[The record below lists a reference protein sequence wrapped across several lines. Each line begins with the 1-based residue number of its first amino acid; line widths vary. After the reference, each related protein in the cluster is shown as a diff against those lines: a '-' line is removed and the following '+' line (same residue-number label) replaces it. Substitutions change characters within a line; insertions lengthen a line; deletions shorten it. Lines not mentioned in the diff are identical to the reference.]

1 MEEFTELIDLL
12 AERLGGAA
20 LLASDEFF
28 APKENL
34 VRASEP
40 EFLPDAYTERGKL
53 MDGWESRRKRTP
65 GFDWC
70 ILRLGAPG
78 IVRGVVVDTAFFRG
92 NFPESCSL
100 EACSIAGQPSLEAL
114 ASPQTSWIEI
124 LPRSA
129 VRGDAKNEFRVE
141 APWSFTHLRLNI
153 FPDGGVARLRVH
165 GEPLPDWK
173 RISRASGELDLVAL
187 ENGGR
192 VLATNDRF
200 FGSAHNLLM
209 PGASTHMG
217 DGWETRRR
225 RGPGFDW
232 AIARLGLRGLV
243 QRVELETTHFK
254 GNFPDSCSLEA
265 CWAPEATLEQ
275 LSGGSVNWR
284 ELLPRQKLLAHTK
297 HVFEAEL
304 SAHADASHV
313 RLNIFPDGGVARL
326 RLFGTPSDEGRAAAG
341 LRWLNTLTPAQ
352 AETEFLA
359 CCGSS
364 AWAGAMSAARPYA
377 SVGTLQAAADRIW
390 PELEPKDWLEAYS
403 RHPKIGEKRA
413 ERGAELAATR
423 AWSEQEQS
431 QTRSAGEATLGE
443 LARTN
448 ADYLAKFGFIFIV
461 CATGKSAEEMLALC
475 RGRLANKPDAELR
488 AAAEEQRK
496 ITRLRIGKLIGAR

>member
-34 VRASEP
+34 VRASEAV
-40 EFLPDAYTERGKL
+40 FQADAYTERGKL

-92 NFPESCSL
+92 NFPEACSI
-100 EACSIAGQPSLEAL
+100 EACSVGGQPAPEAL
-114 ASPQTSWIEI
+114 ASPQTTWIEI

-129 VRGDAKNEFRVE
+129 LRGDAKNEFRVD
-141 APWSFTHLRLNI
+141 APWCFTHLRLNI

-165 GEPLPDWK
+165 GEPMPDWK
-173 RISRASGELDLVAL
+173 RISRATGELDLAAL
-187 ENGGR
+187 EHGGR

-243 QRVELETTHFK
+243 RRAEVETTHFK
-254 GNFPDSCSLEA
+254 GNFPESCSLET
-265 CWAPEATLEQ
+265 CSAPDATLEQ
-275 LSGGSVNWR
+275 LTGASVAWR

-297 HVFEAEL
+297 HVFESEL
-304 SAHADASHV
+304 GALADASHV
-313 RLNIFPDGGVARL
+313 RFNIFPDGGVARL

-341 LRWLNTLTPAQ
+341 MRWLNTLTPAQ
-352 AETEFLA
+352 AEVEFLA
-359 CCGSS
+359 CCGST
-364 AWAGAMSAARPYA
+364 AWARAMSSARPYA
-377 SVGTLQAAADRIW
+377 SANALQAAADRIW
-390 PELEPKDWLEAYS
+390 PELEPKDWLEAFS

-413 ERGAELAATR
+413 EPRSELATTR

-431 QTRSAGEATLGE
+431 QARSGSEATLSA
-443 LARTN
+443 LARAN
-448 ADYLAKFGFIFIV
+448 AEYLAQFGFIFIV
-461 CATGKSAEEMLALC
+461 CATGKPAEEMLALC
-475 RGRLANKPDAELR
+475 RARLANKPEVELR

-496 ITRLRIGKLIGAR
+496 ITRLRIGKLLGAR